1 MSLQADIKK
10 RFSGFTLEVSLRTE
24 SGVLGILGASG
35 SGKSMTLKCIAGI
48 ETPDEGRI
56 VLNDRVLFD
65 SEKKINLTPQKRN
78 VGYLFQNYALFPNM
92 TVEANIAA
100 GLKCPEREKQEIV
113 REMIR
118 LFKMEGLE
126 KRYPS
131 QLSGGQ
137 QQRTALARILA
148 SRPQAL
154 LLDEPFSALDSYL
167 RSQLEVELAEFLS
180 DFGGPLL
187 WVSHDRG
194 EVLRNCPA
202 ICVME
207 HGRSQS
213 VTTAQD
219 LMHRPATEAAA
230 RLSGCENFS
239 DAAVEDQQVSL
250 SQWGITLPVPRPVPA
265 GRCRAGIRARSL
277 HSVPDGTPHAFSCTV
292 VRVMPDAFD
301 HALLLRP
308 DCAVGGAPL
317 LRAAYPSGESVPAEG
332 SRMTI
337 SVRPEDILLFEFE
350 KGESDHVQ
358 SRSCNSQ

>member
-35 SGKSMTLKCIAGI
+35 SGKSMTLICIAGI

-118 LFKMEGLE
+118 LFRMEGLE

-148 SRPQAL
+148 YEPDVIM
-154 LLDEPFSALDSYL
+154 LDEPFSALDFYL
-167 RSQLEVELAEFLS
+167 KEQLQLQVKEVLKNYSGDA
-180 DFGGPLL
+180 LL
-187 WVSHDRG
+187 VTHSRDEVYRFCENSLILDRG
-194 EVLRNCPA
+194 SVVSRGKTGEIFKKPA
-202 ICVME
+202 N
-207 HGRSQS
+207 
-213 VTTAQD
+213 VT
-219 LMHRPATEAAA
+219 AA
-230 RLSGCENFS
+230 RLTGCKN
-239 DAAVEDQQVSL
+239 
-250 SQWGITLPVPRPVPA
+250 ILPVRRVDEHHVFLPDWGVTLTAAEPV
-265 GRCRAGIRARSL
+265 GENIRFIGIRERDLFQTDAGENCLPCRWTETLDQPLNRSL
-277 HSVPDGTPHAFSCTV
+277 
-292 VRVMPDAFD
+292 
-301 HALLLRP
+301 LL
-308 DCAVGGAPL
+308 A
-317 LRAAYPSGESVPAEG
+317 PAETAAHSFEESPVLWWKVDKRSG
-332 SRMTI
+332 QTDAIYSAGDRLTVA
-337 SVRPEDILLFEFE
+337 VRPGDILLLEE
-350 KGESDHVQ
+350 
-358 SRSCNSQ
+358 

>member
-118 LFKMEGLE
+118 LFRMEGLE

-148 SRPQAL
+148 YEPDVIM
-154 LLDEPFSALDSYL
+154 LDEPFSALDFYL
-167 RSQLEVELAEFLS
+167 REQLQVQVKEV
-180 DFGGPLL
+180 
-187 WVSHDRG
+187 
-194 EVLRNCPA
+194 
-202 ICVME
+202 
-207 HGRSQS
+207 
-213 VTTAQD
+213 
-219 LMHRPATEAAA
+219 
-230 RLSGCENFS
+230 
-239 DAAVEDQQVSL
+239 
-250 SQWGITLPVPRPVPA
+250 
-265 GRCRAGIRARSL
+265 
-277 HSVPDGTPHAFSCTV
+277 
-292 VRVMPDAFD
+292 
-301 HALLLRP
+301 
-308 DCAVGGAPL
+308 
-317 LRAAYPSGESVPAEG
+317 
-332 SRMTI
+332 
-337 SVRPEDILLFEFE
+337 
-350 KGESDHVQ
+350 
-358 SRSCNSQ
+358 

>member
-148 SRPQAL
+148 YEPDVIM
-154 LLDEPFSALDSYL
+154 LDEPFSALDFYL
-167 RSQLEVELAEFLS
+167 KEQLQLQVKEVLKNYSGDA
-180 DFGGPLL
+180 LL
-187 WVSHDRG
+187 VTHSRDEVYRFCENSLILDRG
-194 EVLRNCPA
+194 SVVSRGKTGEIFKKPA
-202 ICVME
+202 N
-207 HGRSQS
+207 
-213 VTTAQD
+213 VT
-219 LMHRPATEAAA
+219 AA
-230 RLSGCENFS
+230 RLTGCKN
-239 DAAVEDQQVSL
+239 
-250 SQWGITLPVPRPVPA
+250 ILPVRRVDEHHVFLPDWGVTLTAAEPV
-265 GRCRAGIRARSL
+265 GENIRFIGIRERDLFQTDAGENCLPCRWTETLDQPLNRSL
-277 HSVPDGTPHAFSCTV
+277 
-292 VRVMPDAFD
+292 
-301 HALLLRP
+301 LL
-308 DCAVGGAPL
+308 A
-317 LRAAYPSGESVPAEG
+317 PAETAAHSFEESPVLWWKVDKRSG
-332 SRMTI
+332 QTDAIYSAGDRLTVA
-337 SVRPEDILLFEFE
+337 VRPGDILLLEE
-350 KGESDHVQ
+350 
-358 SRSCNSQ
+358 

>member
-118 LFKMEGLE
+118 LFRMEGLE

-148 SRPQAL
+148 YEPDVIR
-154 LLDEPFSALDSYL
+154 LDEPFSALDFYL
-167 RSQLEVELAEFLS
+167 KEQLQLQVKEVLKNYSGDA
-180 DFGGPLL
+180 LL
-187 WVSHDRG
+187 VTHSRDEVYRFCENSLILDRG
-194 EVLRNCPA
+194 SVVSRGKTGEIFKKPA
-202 ICVME
+202 N
-207 HGRSQS
+207 
-213 VTTAQD
+213 VT
-219 LMHRPATEAAA
+219 AA
-230 RLSGCENFS
+230 RLTGCKN
-239 DAAVEDQQVSL
+239 
-250 SQWGITLPVPRPVPA
+250 ILPVRRVDEHHVFLPDWGVTLTAAEPV
-265 GRCRAGIRARSL
+265 GENIRFIGIRERDLFQTDAGENCLPCRWTETLDQPLNRSL
-277 HSVPDGTPHAFSCTV
+277 
-292 VRVMPDAFD
+292 
-301 HALLLRP
+301 LL
-308 DCAVGGAPL
+308 A
-317 LRAAYPSGESVPAEG
+317 PAETAAHSFEESPVLWWKVDKRSG
-332 SRMTI
+332 QTDAIYSAGDRLTVA
-337 SVRPEDILLFEFE
+337 VRPGDILLLEE
-350 KGESDHVQ
+350 
-358 SRSCNSQ
+358 

>member
-56 VLNDRVLFD
+56 VLNDRALFD

-118 LFKMEGLE
+118 LFRMEGLE

-148 SRPQAL
+148 YEPDVIM
-154 LLDEPFSALDSYL
+154 LDEPFSALDFYL
-167 RSQLEVELAEFLS
+167 KEQLQLQVKEVLKNYSGDA
-180 DFGGPLL
+180 LL
-187 WVSHDRG
+187 VTHSRDEVYRFCENSLILDRG
-194 EVLRNCPA
+194 SVVSRGKTGEIFKKPA
-202 ICVME
+202 N
-207 HGRSQS
+207 
-213 VTTAQD
+213 VT
-219 LMHRPATEAAA
+219 AA
-230 RLSGCENFS
+230 RLTGCKN
-239 DAAVEDQQVSL
+239 
-250 SQWGITLPVPRPVPA
+250 ILPVRRVDEHHVFLPDWGVTLTAAEPV
-265 GRCRAGIRARSL
+265 GENIRFIGIRERDLFQTDAGENCLPCRWTETLDQPLNRSL
-277 HSVPDGTPHAFSCTV
+277 
-292 VRVMPDAFD
+292 
-301 HALLLRP
+301 LL
-308 DCAVGGAPL
+308 A
-317 LRAAYPSGESVPAEG
+317 PAETAAHSFEESPVLWWKVDKRSG
-332 SRMTI
+332 QTDAIYSAGDRLTVA
-337 SVRPEDILLFEFE
+337 VRPGDILLLEE
-350 KGESDHVQ
+350 
-358 SRSCNSQ
+358 

>member
-118 LFKMEGLE
+118 LFRMEGLE

-148 SRPQAL
+148 YEPDVIM
-154 LLDEPFSALDSYL
+154 LDEPFSALDFYL
-167 RSQLEVELAEFLS
+167 KEQLQLQVKEVLKNYSGDA
-180 DFGGPLL
+180 LL
-187 WVSHDRG
+187 VTHSRDEVYRFCENSLILDRG
-194 EVLRNCPA
+194 SVVSRGKTGEIFKKPA
-202 ICVME
+202 N
-207 HGRSQS
+207 
-213 VTTAQD
+213 VT
-219 LMHRPATEAAA
+219 AA
-230 RLSGCENFS
+230 RLTGCKN
-239 DAAVEDQQVSL
+239 
-250 SQWGITLPVPRPVPA
+250 ILPVRRVDEHHVFLPDWGVTLTAAEPV
-265 GRCRAGIRARSL
+265 GENIRFIGIRERDLFQTDAGENCLPCRWTETQDQPLNRSL
-277 HSVPDGTPHAFSCTV
+277 
-292 VRVMPDAFD
+292 
-301 HALLLRP
+301 LL
-308 DCAVGGAPL
+308 A
-317 LRAAYPSGESVPAEG
+317 PAETAAHSFEESPVLWWKVDKRSG
-332 SRMTI
+332 QTDAIYSAGDRLTVA
-337 SVRPEDILLFEFE
+337 VRPGDILLLEE
-350 KGESDHVQ
+350 
-358 SRSCNSQ
+358 

>member
-118 LFKMEGLE
+118 LFRMEGLE

-148 SRPQAL
+148 YEPDVIM
-154 LLDEPFSALDSYL
+154 LDEPFSALDFYL
-167 RSQLEVELAEFLS
+167 KEQLQLQVKEVLKNYSGDA
-180 DFGGPLL
+180 LL
-187 WVSHDRG
+187 VTHSRDEVYRFCENSLILDRG
-194 EVLRNCPA
+194 SVVSRGKTGEIFKKPA
-202 ICVME
+202 N
-207 HGRSQS
+207 
-213 VTTAQD
+213 VT
-219 LMHRPATEAAA
+219 AA
-230 RLSGCENFS
+230 RLTGCKN
-239 DAAVEDQQVSL
+239 
-250 SQWGITLPVPRPVPA
+250 ILPVRRVDEHHVFLPDWGVTLTAAEPV
-265 GRCRAGIRARSL
+265 GENIRFIGIRERDLFQTDAGENCLPCRWTETLDQPLNRSL
-277 HSVPDGTPHAFSCTV
+277 
-292 VRVMPDAFD
+292 
-301 HALLLRP
+301 LL
-308 DCAVGGAPL
+308 A
-317 LRAAYPSGESVPAEG
+317 PAETAAHSFEESPVLWWKVDKRSG
-332 SRMTI
+332 QTDAIYSAGDRLTVA
-337 SVRPEDILLFEFE
+337 VRPGDILLLEE
-350 KGESDHVQ
+350 
-358 SRSCNSQ
+358 

>member
-118 LFKMEGLE
+118 LFRMEGLE

-137 QQRTALARILA
+137 QQRTALARILVG
-148 SRPQAL
+148 RPRIL
-154 LLDEPFSALDSYL
+154 MLDEPFSALDSYL
-167 RSQLEVELAEFLS
+167 REEVESEVGSLLS
-180 DFGGPLL
+180 SFAGTTLL
-187 WVSHDRG
+187 VTHNRDEAYRLCREMIVMDDG
-194 EVLRNCPA
+194 QVLRAGPTKEVFA
-202 ICVME
+202 DP
-207 HGRSQS
+207 QS
-213 VTTAQD
+213 VT
-219 LMHRPATEAAA
+219 AA
-230 RLSGCENFS
+230 RLTGCKNILPCTPVDEHTVRLTGWGVDLRLAQPVLPDCNAVGVRAHNFTPCPP
-239 DAAVEDQQVSL
+239 DACNA
-250 SQWGITLPVPRPVPA
+250 LPVKVTSTSENPFDWNLICTA
-265 GRCRAGIRARSL
+265 
-277 HSVPDGTPHAFSCTV
+277 PDGETRLWWKISKTTLTDGQP
-292 VRVMPDAFD
+292 
-301 HALLLRP
+301 L
-308 DCAVGGAPL
+308 APACL
-317 LRAAYPSGESVPAEG
+317 SAA
-332 SRMTI
+332 
-337 SVRPEDILLFEFE
+337 PEDIMPLR
-350 KGESDHVQ
+350 G
-358 SRSCNSQ
+358 

>member
-78 VGYLFQNYALFPNM
+78 VGYLFQNYALFANM

-118 LFKMEGLE
+118 LFRMEGLE

-148 SRPQAL
+148 YEPDVIM
-154 LLDEPFSALDSYL
+154 LDEPFSALDFYL
-167 RSQLEVELAEFLS
+167 KEQLQLQVKEVLKNYSGDA
-180 DFGGPLL
+180 LL
-187 WVSHDRG
+187 VTHSRDEVYRFCENSLILDRG
-194 EVLRNCPA
+194 SVVSRGKTGEIFKKPA
-202 ICVME
+202 N
-207 HGRSQS
+207 
-213 VTTAQD
+213 VT
-219 LMHRPATEAAA
+219 AA
-230 RLSGCENFS
+230 RLTGCKN
-239 DAAVEDQQVSL
+239 
-250 SQWGITLPVPRPVPA
+250 ILPVRRVDEHHVFLPDWGVTLTAAEPV
-265 GRCRAGIRARSL
+265 GENIRFIGIRERDLFQTDAGENCLPCRWTETLDQPLNRSL
-277 HSVPDGTPHAFSCTV
+277 
-292 VRVMPDAFD
+292 
-301 HALLLRP
+301 LL
-308 DCAVGGAPL
+308 A
-317 LRAAYPSGESVPAEG
+317 PAETAAHSFEESPVLWWKVDKRSG
-332 SRMTI
+332 QTDAIYSAGDRLTVA
-337 SVRPEDILLFEFE
+337 VRPGDILLLEE
-350 KGESDHVQ
+350 
-358 SRSCNSQ
+358 

>member
-118 LFKMEGLE
+118 LFRMEGLE

-148 SRPQAL
+148 YEPDVIM
-154 LLDEPFSALDSYL
+154 LDEPFSALDFYL
-167 RSQLEVELAEFLS
+167 KEQLQLQVKEVLKNYSGDA
-180 DFGGPLL
+180 LL
-187 WVSHDRG
+187 VTHSRDEVYRFCENSLILDRG
-194 EVLRNCPA
+194 SVVSRGKTGEVFKKPA
-202 ICVME
+202 N
-207 HGRSQS
+207 
-213 VTTAQD
+213 VT
-219 LMHRPATEAAA
+219 AA
-230 RLSGCENFS
+230 RLTGCKN
-239 DAAVEDQQVSL
+239 
-250 SQWGITLPVPRPVPA
+250 ILPVRRVDEHHVFLPDWGVTLTAAEPV
-265 GRCRAGIRARSL
+265 GENIRFIGIRERDLFQTDAGENCLPCRWTETLDQPLNRSL
-277 HSVPDGTPHAFSCTV
+277 
-292 VRVMPDAFD
+292 
-301 HALLLRP
+301 LL
-308 DCAVGGAPL
+308 A
-317 LRAAYPSGESVPAEG
+317 PAETAAHSFEESPVLWWKVDKRSG
-332 SRMTI
+332 QTDAIYSAGDRLTVA
-337 SVRPEDILLFEFE
+337 VRPGDILLLEE
-350 KGESDHVQ
+350 
-358 SRSCNSQ
+358 

>member
-118 LFKMEGLE
+118 LFRMEGLE

-148 SRPQAL
+148 YEPDVIM
-154 LLDEPFSALDSYL
+154 LDEPFSALDFYL
-167 RSQLEVELAEFLS
+167 KEQLQLQVKEVLKNYSGDA
-180 DFGGPLL
+180 LL
-187 WVSHDRG
+187 VTHSRDEVYRFCENSLILDRG
-194 EVLRNCPA
+194 SVVSRGKTGEIFKKPA
-202 ICVME
+202 N
-207 HGRSQS
+207 
-213 VTTAQD
+213 VT
-219 LMHRPATEAAA
+219 AA
-230 RLSGCENFS
+230 RLTGCKN
-239 DAAVEDQQVSL
+239 
-250 SQWGITLPVPRPVPA
+250 ILPVRRVDEHHVFLPDWGVTLTVADPV
-265 GRCRAGIRARSL
+265 GENIRFIGIRERDLFQTDAGENCLPCRWTETLDQPLNRSL
-277 HSVPDGTPHAFSCTV
+277 
-292 VRVMPDAFD
+292 
-301 HALLLRP
+301 LL
-308 DCAVGGAPL
+308 A
-317 LRAAYPSGESVPAEG
+317 PAETAAHSFEESPVLWWKVDKRSG
-332 SRMTI
+332 QTDAIYSAGDRLTVA
-337 SVRPEDILLFEFE
+337 VRPGDILLLEE
-350 KGESDHVQ
+350 
-358 SRSCNSQ
+358 